1 MSESLCVAVKIGK
14 TDRSDEELIKL
25 FETIPMTIP
34 TCDQETDGYFRCR
47 VWLKQAIR
55 ALNDA
60 GIISCPDADVVVN
73 GDSIT
78 LGTGSAQVYI
88 SQHSI

>member
-1 MSESLCVAVKIGK
+1 MAVKIGK